1 MSVLQFFVTK
11 YANLGG
17 VGIDTAPFLHKSP
30 LDYAIYTLKL
40 LTYPAMFGIIKKILD
55 EMVRLQTLI
64 LFISTG

>member
-30 LDYAIYTLKL
+30 LDYAIYTLK
-40 LTYPAMFGIIKKILD
+40 
-55 EMVRLQTLI
+55 
-64 LFISTG
+64 